1 MKVLLVA
8 LSATPMGDELVG
20 HVEALKRV
28 GASVH
33 LVSRAAP
40 VPALDAVLDGR
51 TAIGAPVA
59 IRRLPGP
66 LSKVRVEP
74 NRLVDAVRLARGR
87 RYRALVASADALV
100 AVDQTAVPAV
110 WLAAR
115 RRPDALAIQGLATAV
130 TRLSARLDG
139 VHRSGTEPLTR

>member
-8 LSATPMGDELVG
+8 LSATPMGDELVR
-20 HVEALKRV
+20 HVEALQRA

-40 VPALDAVLDGR
+40 APALVGVLDGR
-51 TAIGAPVA
+51 TAFGSPVA
-59 IRRLPGP
+59 VRRLPGR

-87 RYRALVASADALV
+87 RCRTLIASADALV
-100 AVDQTAVPAV
+100 AVDPTAVPAV

-115 RRPDALAIQGLATAV
+115 RRPDAPAINGLAAAV
-130 TRLSARLDG
+130 TRLSAGLNG
-139 VHRSGTEPLTR
+139 VHPSGTEPLTR